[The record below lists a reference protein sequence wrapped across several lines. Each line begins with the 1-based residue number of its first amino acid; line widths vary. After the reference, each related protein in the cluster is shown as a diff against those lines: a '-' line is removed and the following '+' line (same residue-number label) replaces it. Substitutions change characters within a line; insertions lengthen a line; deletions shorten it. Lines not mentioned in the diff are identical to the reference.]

1 MVNKKLNFW
10 QTKTLA
16 QMSQAEWEALC
27 DGCGRCCL
35 VKLEDEETGDIALTD
50 IACRLLENQRCKC
63 KQYDMRHEIVADCV
77 RLTPQNIS
85 QLKWMP
91 KSCAYRLLAE
101 GKDLAWWHPLIS
113 GNKETVHQA
122 GISIQGKTVSEDDNL
137 QPEDRIISWFD

>member
-1 MVNKKLNFW
+1 M
-10 QTKTLA
+10 
-16 QMSQAEWEALC
+16 
-27 DGCGRCCL
+27 
-35 VKLEDEETGDIALTD
+35 
-50 IACRLLENQRCKC
+50 
-63 KQYDMRHEIVADCV
+63 ADCV

-122 GISIQGKTVSEDDNL
+122 GISIQGKTVSEDDKL
-137 QPEDRIISWFD
+137 QSEDRIVSWFD

>member
-1 MVNKKLNFW
+1 MANKKLNFW
-10 QTKTLA
+10 QTKTLP
-16 QMSQAEWEALC
+16 QMSQAEWESLC

-50 IACRLLENQRCKC
+50 IACRLLDNQRCKC
-63 KQYDMRHEIVADCV
+63 KQYDTRHEIVPDCV
-77 RLTPQNIS
+77 RLTPKNIS

-137 QPEDRIISWFD
+137 QPEDRIVSWFD

>member
-1 MVNKKLNFW
+1 MGNKKINFW
-10 QTKTLA
+10 QTKTLT
-16 QMSQAEWEALC
+16 QMSQAEWESLC

-50 IACRLLENQRCKC
+50 IACRLLDNQKCKC
-63 KQYDMRHEIVADCV
+63 KQYDTRHEIVPDCV
-77 RLTPQNIS
+77 RLTPKNIS

-137 QPEDRIISWFD
+137 QPEDRIVSWFD